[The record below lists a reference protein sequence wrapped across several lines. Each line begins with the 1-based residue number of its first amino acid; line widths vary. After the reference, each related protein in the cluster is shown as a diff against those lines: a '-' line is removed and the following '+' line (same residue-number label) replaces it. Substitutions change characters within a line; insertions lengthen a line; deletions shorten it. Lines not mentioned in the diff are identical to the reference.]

1 MLVPLHLNL
10 IELAPIMASL
20 ITTIQIIFST
30 SIYFSCF
37 RFDFLILVATLAS
50 HLKTA
55 LERGAGS
62 KPKTTGPL
70 VASAMFVISHVIA
83 FKDQSLSVNF
93 FKMIL
98 SLFFLIL
105 FAQLSASQGAA
116 ASTWPVLR
124 LSQLSERRPRQGALG

>member
-1 MLVPLHLNL
+1 MLVPSHLNL
-10 IELAPIMASL
+10 IELAPITASL

-30 SIYFSCF
+30 SVYFSCF
-37 RFDFLILVATLAS
+37 QFNFLILTAALAS
-50 HLKTA
+50 HSKTE

-70 VASAMFVISHVIA
+70 AASAMFVISHVIA

-93 FKMIL
+93 SKMIL
-98 SLFFLIL
+98 SLFFLI
-105 FAQLSASQGAA
+105 FVTRLSASQGAA